1 MYLQH
6 MFGLL
11 YSPKSEWDSIKKE
24 NYSMVHIYMTHL
36 MFLAAIPP
44 FALFLGT
51 TQFGW
56 SFVGKEYYYLTV
68 EAALPLAIAFYAA
81 LLVGVFF
88 MAYTTYWMEKT
99 FGATASLERCL
110 LFTTFLS
117 TPLFL
122 SGLIGLVPILWLD
135 VFVVLAAISYTVYLL
150 YVGVPLFMDISEER
164 GFIFA
169 SSILTVGLCALV
181 GMMAA
186 AIVIWGM
193 GFSLSPEV
201 IAAG

>member
-11 YSPKSEWDSIKKE
+11 YHPREEWDSIKKE
-24 NYSMVHIYMTHL
+24 NHSLGHIYLTHL
-36 MFLAAIPP
+36 LFLAAIPP
-44 FALFLGT
+44 FALLVGT

-56 SFVGKEYYYLTV
+56 SFVGKEFYYLSF
-68 EAALPLAIAFYAA
+68 ESALPLAAAFYVA
-81 LLVGVFF
+81 LLAGMFF

-99 FGATASLERCL
+99 FGAEASLERCL
-110 LFTTFLS
+110 LFTTFTS
-117 TPLFL
+117 TPMFL
-122 SGLIGLVPILWLD
+122 SGVAGFIPILWLD
-135 VFVVLAAISYTVYLL
+135 VFIVMAAVSYTVYLL
-150 YVGVPLFMDISEER
+150 YAGVPIFMNIPEER

-186 AIVIWGM
+186 TVIIWGM
-193 GFSLSPEV
+193 GFAPQILLNQ
-201 IAAG
+201 